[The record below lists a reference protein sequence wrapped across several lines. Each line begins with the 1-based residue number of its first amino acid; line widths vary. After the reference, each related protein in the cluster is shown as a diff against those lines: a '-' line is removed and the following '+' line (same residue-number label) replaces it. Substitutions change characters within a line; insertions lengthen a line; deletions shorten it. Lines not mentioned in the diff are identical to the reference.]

1 MPQAYTLASMPDD
14 ATASDP
20 DTPATR
26 ALAGTTLRYETR
38 SSGSPRSV
46 EEAAAIQGVPVSSIL
61 RTIVVRRG
69 ADDYLFV
76 LVPGGRRIHW
86 PRLRALLGISRMSLP
101 DAEEARAATGYERGT
116 ITPFGA
122 AVAWPIVAD
131 ATLRDA
137 GRVVLGGGRRGVTLH
152 VDAAELLAFTG
163 ATVADISEPAS
174 MPNAGP
180 R

>member
-1 MPQAYTLASMPDD
+1 LDPALA
-14 ATASDP
+14 
-20 DTPATR
+20 DTPAAR
-26 ALAGTTLRYETR
+26 ALAGSGLRYELR
-38 SSGSPRSV
+38 PSGSPRSV
-46 EEAAAIQGVPVSSIL
+46 EEAAAFQGVPVASIL
-61 RTIVVRRG
+61 RTIVVRRA

-86 PRLRALLGISRMSLP
+86 PRLRALLGVNRMTLP

-122 AVAWPIVAD
+122 THAWPIVAD
-131 ATLRDA
+131 ASLRGA

-163 ATVADISEPAS
+163 ATVADISEPA
-174 MPNAGP
+174 PDEG
-180 R
+180 